1 MRHKNIGRKFS
12 RTPSHRKVLMQ
23 NLTKALLLHGKIRT
37 TLMKAKDLRRVFEPL
52 VTLAQRNDLHSR
64 RLAYKVLNDH
74 ALVKR
79 LFDVVA
85 PLFAG
90 VPGGYTRVLK
100 LAMPRKGDNAPMA
113 IIELTRAL
121 PDGKT
126 TEVKAEEAKSSE
138 TAPAEAA
145 KV

>member
-1 MRHKNIGRKFS
+1 
-12 RTPSHRKVLMQ
+12 
-23 NLTKALLLHGKIRT
+23 
-37 TLMKAKDLRRVFEPL
+37 
-52 VTLAQRNDLHSR
+52 
-64 RLAYKVLNDH
+64 
-74 ALVKR
+74 
-79 LFDVVA
+79 
-85 PLFAG
+85 
-90 VPGGYTRVLK
+90 
-100 LAMPRKGDNAPMA
+100 MPRKGDNAPMA

>member
-1 MRHKNIGRKFS
+1 
-12 RTPSHRKVLMQ
+12 MQ
-23 NLTKALLLHGKIRT
+23 NLAKALLLHGKIRT
-37 TLMKAKDLRRVFEPL
+37 TLLKAKDLRRVFEPL

-85 PLFAG
+85 PRFAG
-90 VPGGYTRVLK
+90 VPGGYTRIMK

-121 PDGKT
+121 SD
-126 TEVKAEEAKSSE
+126 TEAAEGKAEEAKPAE
-138 TAPAEAA
+138 TASEEAA
-145 KV
+145 KA